1 MVVENGREEKR
12 MTARLPRTKET
23 RTKAGLKVRKKN
35 GATKLAT
42 LRPINASRTTR
53 LLSLHGRADSD
64 DFPRDSR
71 TCEEYRNAIFLS
83 AEFQLALSPARP
95 DRPILFAHQ
104 DAKRLLVHAE
114 LDRAISD
121 QFPIELDRDGL
132 VAVHAQ

>member
-35 GATKLAT
+35 CARKLAT

-83 AEFQLALSPARP
+83 AEFELALYPARP
-95 DRPILFAHQ
+95 ETPILFARQ
-104 DAKRLLVHAE
+104 AATRRLVLAALH
-114 LDRAISD
+114 R
-121 QFPIELDRDGL
+121 
-132 VAVHAQ
+132 